1 MINRQFLSKQF
12 SIDLSGKDQSVLLS
26 IVGQIVNGD
35 VKIIDKP
42 KEDNT
47 MKSGPRKNNFIN
59 EDLFKENDGK

>member
-26 IVGQIVNGD
+26 IVGQIFNGD

-42 KEDNT
+42 KEDISTKN
-47 MKSGPRKNNFIN
+47 GPRKNNFMN
-59 EDLFKENDGK
+59 EDLYKTNDFK

>member
-42 KEDNT
+42 KEDTTAKN
-47 MKSGPRKNNFIN
+47 GPRKNNFMN
-59 EDLFKENDGK
+59 EDLYKKNDFK

>member
-26 IVGQIVNGD
+26 IVGQIFNGD

-47 MKSGPRKNNFIN
+47 KYAPRKNNFMN
-59 EDLFKENDGK
+59 